1 MVVNLQKEVL
11 GMNQWLRRK
20 RRICANGRQS
30 LEVCCCERR
39 NGSVFSVFIYDR
51 TSLYCLAPRALYV
64 GGDNDVF
71 YVSARNDFLKPS
83 QRDLSFDP

>member
-11 GMNQWLRRK
+11 EMNQWLRRK

-39 NGSVFSVFIYDR
+39 NGSVFSVFKYDR
-51 TSLYCLAPRALYV
+51 TSLY
-64 GGDNDVF
+64 
-71 YVSARNDFLKPS
+71 
-83 QRDLSFDP
+83 RDHIMIILSEITISISCSRTS